1 MNPYA
6 RFMIYMLSIVPMAL
20 KKVGVS
26 LPISQMRKPRLRE
39 IKPLA
44 LNSCSRDFLG
54 SSAG

>member
-26 LPISQMRKPRLRE
+26 LPISQMRKPRLSMGKR
-39 IKPLA
+39 LA
-44 LNSCSRDFLG
+44 L
-54 SSAG
+54 